1 MRIGND
7 YIGSSDLLTTQI
19 GNFEVIPSPP
29 SELNWTQGYKLY
41 KFSFS
46 NPNQSCHVKIN
57 GGNPIFLSVSQ
68 GFEMDESD
76 DPIES
81 FIIVEQGITYN
92 FIGCY

>member
-7 YIGSSDLLTTQI
+7 YIGTPDIMTTSSPNSEI
-19 GNFEVIPSPP
+19 IPSPP
-29 SELNWTQGYKLY
+29 AELNWTQGYKLY

-46 NPNQSCHVKIN
+46 NPNQACHVKIN
-57 GGNPIFLSVSQ
+57 GGSPIYLSASQ

-81 FIIVEQGITYN
+81 FIIVENGISYN

>member
-19 GNFEVIPSPP
+19 ANYEVIPSPP
-29 SELNWTQGYKLY
+29 AELNWTQGYKLY
-41 KFSFS
+41 KFSLS

-57 GGNPIFLSVSQ
+57 GGSPIFLSVSQ
-68 GFEMDESD
+68 GFDMDESD

>member
-1 MRIGND
+1 MRVGNG
-7 YIGSSDLLTTQI
+7 YLGSSDLLVTNSANTEI
-19 GNFEVIPSPP
+19 IPSPP
-29 SELNWTQGYKLY
+29 AELKWTEGYKLY

-57 GGNPIFLSVSQ
+57 GGNPIFLSATQ

-81 FIIVEQGITYN
+81 FIVVEIGISYN